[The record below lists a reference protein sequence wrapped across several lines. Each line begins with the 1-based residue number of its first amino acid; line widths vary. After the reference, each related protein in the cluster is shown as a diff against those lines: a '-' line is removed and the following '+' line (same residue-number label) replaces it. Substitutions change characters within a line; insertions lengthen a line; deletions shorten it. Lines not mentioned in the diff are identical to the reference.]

1 MKKRY
6 VWVILLLLVIGLI
19 GIFTG
24 GEEETTEDKIKNMV
38 HNIIGKEVENE
49 DSIVSLSLTS
59 GNVRIVMKKIPL
71 SQNTYKKQLLND
83 SKQILEKLSGLEDVS
98 YVNLEWQGKL
108 IDQKSGNSEWKPVM
122 RINVEKE
129 TLNNINWEDL
139 NENDIENVADDYWQ
153 NEIFD

>member
-83 SKQILEKLSGLEDVS
+83 SKQILEKLSGLKDVS

-108 IDQKSGNSEWKPVM
+108 IDQSGNSEWKPVM

-139 NENDIENVADDYWQ
+139 NENDIENVVDDYWQ

>member
-83 SKQILEKLSGLEDVS
+83 SKQILEKLSGLKDVS

-108 IDQKSGNSEWKPVM
+108 IDQSGNSEWKPVM

-129 TLNNINWEDL
+129 TLDNINWEDL

>member
-83 SKQILEKLSGLEDVS
+83 SQQILQKLSGLKDVS

-108 IDQKSGNSEWKPVM
+108 IDQNGNSEWKPVM

-129 TLNNINWEDL
+129 TLDKTNWEDL

>member
-19 GIFTG
+19 GIFAG

-83 SKQILEKLSGLEDVS
+83 SKQILEKLSGLKDVS

-108 IDQKSGNSEWKPVM
+108 IDQNGNSEWKPVM

-129 TLNNINWEDL
+129 TLDKTNWEDL

>member
-19 GIFTG
+19 GIFAG

-38 HNIIGKEVENE
+38 HDIIGKEVENE

-83 SKQILEKLSGLEDVS
+83 SKQILEKLSGLKDVS

-108 IDQKSGNSEWKPVM
+108 IDQSGNSEWKPVM

>member
-83 SKQILEKLSGLEDVS
+83 SKQILEKLSGLKDVS

-108 IDQKSGNSEWKPVM
+108 IDQNGNSEWKPVM

-129 TLNNINWEDL
+129 TLDKTNWEDL

>member
-6 VWVILLLLVIGLI
+6 VWVILLLLIIGLI

-24 GEEETTEDKIKNMV
+24 GEEETTEDKIKNIV

-83 SKQILEKLSGLEDVS
+83 SKQILEKLSGLEGIS

-108 IDQKSGNSEWKPVM
+108 IDQSGNSEWKPVM
-122 RINVEKE
+122 RINVEKG
-129 TLNNINWEDL
+129 TLDNINWEDL
-139 NENDIENVADDYWQ
+139 NENDIENVVDDYWQ
-153 NEIFD
+153 NEIFN

>member
-19 GIFTG
+19 GIFAG

-83 SKQILEKLSGLEDVS
+83 SKQILEKLSGLKDVS

-108 IDQKSGNSEWKPVM
+108 IDQSGNSEWKPVM

-129 TLNNINWEDL
+129 TLDNINWEDL
-139 NENDIENVADDYWQ
+139 NDNDIENVADDYWQ